1 MPQQAVVKIIQR
13 FLREV
18 ERAGIPVYAGVLYG
32 SYARGD
38 AHRDSDIDLLVIS
51 KSGPAAKARHDAEML
66 WHLRARVDYRLEPL
80 LVAKT
85 KWDHDAGSPMLAAIR
100 QEGRLIRRWR

>member
-1 MPQQAVVKIIQR
+1 MPQQTVVKIIQR

-38 AHRDSDIDLLVIS
+38 AHRVSDIDLLVIS
-51 KSGPAAKARHDAEML
+51 KPSRAKKPRQDAEML
-66 WHLRARVDYRLEPL
+66 WRLRARVDYRLEPL
-80 LVAKT
+80 LVAKS
-85 KWDHDAGSPMLAAIR
+85 KWDHDDGSPMLAAIR

>member
-1 MPQQAVVKIIQR
+1 MPKQTVLKIIQK

-38 AHRDSDIDLLVIS
+38 AHKDSDIDLLVIS
-51 KSGPAAKARHDAEML
+51 KSAPTRPQADAAML
-66 WHLRARVDYRLEPL
+66 WQLRARVDYRIEPL

-85 KWDHDAGSPMLAAIR
+85 KWDRDNGSPMLASIR
-100 QEGRLIRRWR
+100 QEGRLIRRWRY